1 MWQSVQGGVGTRPL
15 APRNGNTDNIQT
27 GQGGTIMSM
36 PKDDIRFEMEKSWND
51 FMDGL
56 ERSMALVERSIEEA
70 RDVAAVCTDEWC
82 NATEHVFDDINNALF
97 SISEPR
103 WADEETTQRIKA
115 LKRRMYDLYVNYRG
129 VYEKLNA
136 KAA

>member
-1 MWQSVQGGVGTRPL
+1 
-15 APRNGNTDNIQT
+15 
-27 GQGGTIMSM
+27 MSM
-36 PKDDIRFEMEKSWND
+36 PKDEIRSEMEKSWND

-56 ERSMALVERSIEEA
+56 ERSIALLEQGIEDAKE
-70 RDVAAVCTDEWC
+70 VAAVCTDEWC
-82 NATEHVFDDINNALF
+82 TATEHSFDDINNALF

-103 WADEETTQRIKA
+103 WADAETTQRIRA

-129 VYEKLNA
+129 VYAELNV